1 MKNYHDIAHDGGSD
15 VAGQVADQITHLGDR
30 LSGIRYPVAVM
41 SGKGGVGKSILTVML
56 ASALARSGK
65 RVGIVDA
72 DINGASQVQM
82 TGVKRW
88 PVVREGSV
96 EPALMGN
103 GVRVMSIDLFLS
115 EGEPVNWKATTDH
128 SAFTWRGMVEVAAVR
143 EMLADTAWGE
153 LDVLLIDL
161 PPGTDKLPDLLDLLP
176 QLAAAVIVTI
186 PSQMSTYVVRK
197 SISIA
202 REHMG
207 DRPMGL
213 AVNMAEFVCQEC
225 GTRHQ
230 LFPGGSPEDLATEHD
245 VHLLG
250 RIPMDPRISEAVD
263 SGEPLFSDGLSDSV
277 ESAVR
282 EASDRLMQLLEPVLA
297 EPATNPDNK

>member
-1 MKNYHDIAHDGGSD
+1 MKSYHDIDHDGGSD
-15 VAGQVADQITHLGDR
+15 VAGQVADQMAHLGER
-30 LSGIRYPVAVM
+30 LSGIRYPIAIM

-82 TGVKRW
+82 TGVERW

-96 EPALMGN
+96 DPALMAD

-115 EGEPVNWKATTDH
+115 EGEPVNWEATTDH
-128 SAFTWRGMVEVAAVR
+128 SAFAWRGMVEVAAIR

-202 REHMG
+202 WEPMG

-213 AVNMAEFVCQEC
+213 AVNMAEFVCPEC
-225 GTRHQ
+225 GTHHQ
-230 LFPGGSPEDLATEHD
+230 LFPGGSPEDLAAEHD

-250 RIPMDPRISEAVD
+250 RVPMDPRISEAVD
-263 SGEPLFSDGLSDSV
+263 NGKSLFSDGSFVAV

-282 EASDRLMQLLEPVLA
+282 DVADNLMQLLEPVLA
-297 EPATNPDNK
+297 ESAVNPRES